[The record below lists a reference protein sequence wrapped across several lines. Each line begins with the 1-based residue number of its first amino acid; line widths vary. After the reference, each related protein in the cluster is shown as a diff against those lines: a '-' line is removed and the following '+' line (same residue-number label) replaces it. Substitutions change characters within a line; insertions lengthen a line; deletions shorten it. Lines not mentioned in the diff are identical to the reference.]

1 MSIEKRGPGRP
12 RKDETRAES
21 TGQRPAKRVPING
34 FRDKLSVEGCDPNYV
49 YRWVLDS
56 SEGGQRIMQC
66 NAAGYEFVTKEQGIT
81 VGQGSVYK
89 SDNVGSIIRTPGGN
103 GDFLYLM
110 RISKEFHDED
120 KLAKEDTI
128 KSIED
133 GMNHSTSK
141 NTGADD
147 LYGSVGIGIN

>member
-1 MSIEKRGPGRP
+1 MEVKRKGPGRP

-21 TGQRPAKRVPING
+21 TGQRPGKRVPING

-56 SEGGQRIMQC
+56 NEGGQRIMQC
-66 NAAGYEFVTKEQGIT
+66 SAASYEFVTSDQGIT

-110 RISKEFHDED
+110 RIPKEFHDED
-120 KLAKEDTI
+120 KLAKDKKINDIENGMKRSTG
-128 KSIED
+128 KSA
-133 GMNHSTSK
+133 
-141 NTGADD
+141 GADD
-147 LYGSVGIGIN
+147 LYGSVEIG

>member
-1 MSIEKRGPGRP
+1 MEVKRKGPGRP

-21 TGQRPAKRVPING
+21 TGQRPSKRVPING

-66 NAAGYEFVTKEQGIT
+66 SAASYEFVTSDQGVT

-110 RISKEFHDED
+110 RIPKEFHDED
-120 KLAKEDTI
+120 KMAKEKKIND
-128 KSIED
+128 IED
-133 GMNHSTSK
+133 GMKRSTGKSV
-141 NTGADD
+141 GADD
-147 LYGSVGIGIN
+147 LYGSVEIG

>member
-1 MSIEKRGPGRP
+1 MEVKRKGPGRP

-56 SEGGQRIMQC
+56 NEGGQRIMQC
-66 NAAGYEFVTKEQGIT
+66 HSASYEFVTSDQGIT

-89 SDNVGSIIRTPGGN
+89 SENVGSLIRTPGGN
-103 GDFLYLM
+103 GDFLFLM
-110 RISKEFHDED
+110 RIPKEFHDED
-120 KLAKEDTI
+120 KLAKEKKINDI
-128 KSIED
+128 ENGMKRSAGKSA
-133 GMNHSTSK
+133 
-141 NTGADD
+141 GADD
-147 LYGSVGIGIN
+147 LYGSVEIG

>member
-1 MSIEKRGPGRP
+1 MEVKRKGPGRP

-34 FRDKLSVEGCDPNYV
+34 FRDKLSVGGCDSNYV

-56 SEGGQRIMQC
+56 NEGGQRIMQC
-66 NAAGYEFVTKEQGIT
+66 NAAGYEFVTGEQGIT

-110 RISKEFHDED
+110 RIPKEFHDED
-120 KLAKEDTI
+120 KLAKEKKIND
-128 KSIED
+128 IED
-133 GMNHSTSK
+133 GMKRSTSK
-141 NTGADD
+141 TVGADD
-147 LYGSVGIGIN
+147 LYGSVEIG